1 MLELLGCRALL
12 GVGFVAEPAGLV
24 EEVEAAAAEEG
35 QPTNMGML
43 DSEVDFI
50 IGLGLGV
57 M

>member
-1 MLELLGCRALL
+1 VALI
-12 GVGFVAEPAGLV
+12 AEPRLV
-24 EEVEAAAAEEG
+24 DGEVAAAAEDG

-50 IGLGLGV
+50 IGLGRGV